1 MQNSTLEITPVQT
14 GAERREFIALARRIY
29 RDQPQWVPPMDID
42 IAKQIDPACGPFFKH
57 STAAFFLARRDG
69 LAIGRIAAIR
79 NERHLAAHADGAGFF
94 GFFECEDNLA
104 TATALLTTAEAWLS
118 AAGLAVAR
126 GPANFS
132 IQDEAGALVEGFEH
146 SPMTGMGYTPPYY
159 ASLLERAG
167 YSLAK
172 DLWVYRLRRED
183 WKIEQSE
190 RILRLAER
198 AAPDVTVRPL
208 NMADLPAEARRMAD
222 VFADSWRDNWGAQP
236 ITQEE
241 FLAYSQEFKPFI
253 DPRLILLAERGGE
266 CLGMMVAIPNMNE
279 AVAAGGGR
287 LFPLGWLHLLL
298 GKRRARSARV
308 FLLGVKPEAR
318 RLGLPVRFFGALHP
332 VLKDSRIDELEFSW
346 ILPENTELVALIERF
361 GGRRAQVLRLYEK
374 CLG

>member
-1 MQNSTLEITPVQT
+1 MPNNAPEICLVQSS
-14 GAERREFIALARRIY
+14 ADRREFIALARRIY
-29 RDQPQWVPPMDID
+29 RDYPQWVPPMDID
-42 IAKQIDPACGPFFKH
+42 IAKQIDPARGPFFKH
-57 STAAFFLARRDG
+57 SKAAFFLARRDG
-69 LAIGRIAAIR
+69 RAVGRIAAMR

-94 GFFECEDNLA
+94 GFFECENDPVVA
-104 TATALLTTAEAWLS
+104 SALLAAAAKWLREH
-118 AAGLAVAR
+118 GLTVAR

-132 IQDEAGALVEGFEH
+132 IQDEAGALVEGFDR

-159 ASLLERAG
+159 ATLFEQAG
-167 YSLAK
+167 YAAAK
-172 DLWVYRLRRED
+172 DLWVYRLQRAD
-183 WKIEQSE
+183 WKAEQSE

-198 AAPDVTVRPL
+198 AAPDVKIRPL
-208 NMADLPAEARRMAD
+208 NMQDLPAEALRMAEI
-222 VFADSWRDNWGAQP
+222 FAVSWRDNWGAQP

-253 DPRLILLAERGGE
+253 DPRLILLAERGTE

-287 LFPLGWLHLLL
+287 LLPFGWLHLLL

-332 VLKDSRIDELEFSW
+332 VLQHSRIDELEFSW

-361 GGRRAQVLRLYEK
+361 GGRRAQVLRLFEK
-374 CLG
+374 RLG